1 MMLTGC
7 FAAPPTTGGGTGG
20 SGQSG
25 SSDGTDGGNT
35 STDPGTDTGTTDF
48 SGKPA
53 TFPGDIPLIG
63 GDVVF
68 GVDLGTGWTVV
79 IPVTDVQ
86 AAYADASAQ
95 LQAAGFEALTES
107 TSTDGSFGAFKNDT
121 YQVQVTAT
129 DTGEYGLAV
138 SYVVVL
144 LG

>member
-7 FAAPPTTGGGTGG
+7 FAAPPSTGGGTGG

-35 STDPGTDTGTTDF
+35 STDPGTDTGTDGF
-48 SGKPA
+48 AGKPA

-79 IPVTDVQ
+79 IPVTDAQ
-86 AAYADASAQ
+86 ASYTEASTQ
-95 LQAAGFEALTES
+95 LKAAGFEALAES
-107 TSTDGSFGAFKNDT
+107 TAADGSFGVFKNDT
-121 YQVQVTAT
+121 YQVQVTAA
-129 DTGEYGLAV
+129 DTGDYGLAV
-138 SYVVVL
+138 SYVVAL